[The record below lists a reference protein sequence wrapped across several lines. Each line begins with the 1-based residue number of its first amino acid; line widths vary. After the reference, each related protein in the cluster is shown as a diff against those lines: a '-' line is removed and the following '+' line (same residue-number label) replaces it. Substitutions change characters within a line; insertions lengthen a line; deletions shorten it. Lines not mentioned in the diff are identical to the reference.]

1 MMKITITN
9 IPDIYTENL
18 DKSKIELAD
27 KVVRKFYPIIDKVN
41 DDRKLKIRKLEI
53 VIKKNKVKINKEKS
67 EVERMVNEYR
77 RKSKIK
83 TILER
88 ISKLVSFGLVNES
101 TGKREMISVLRN
113 IDNLSDEKLN
123 LYLNETLKIL
133 NKRFTTK
140 LS

>member
-1 MMKITITN
+1 MKITITN
-9 IPDIYTENL
+9 IPDIYIENL

-88 ISKLVSFGLVNES
+88 ISMLVSFGLVNES

>member
-1 MMKITITN
+1 MKISITN
-9 IPDIYTENL
+9 IPDVNIENL
-18 DKSKIELAD
+18 DQAKINLAN
-27 KVVRKFYPIIDKVN
+27 KVIRKFYPIVDKVYN
-41 DDRKLKIRKLEI
+41 DKQLRLKKLELLTQ
-53 VIKKNKVKINKEKS
+53 KNKVKISKEK
-67 EVERMVNEYR
+67 NEAEKLLIEYK

-88 ISKLVSFGLVNES
+88 ISKLISFGLLNEVS
-101 TGKREMISVLRN
+101 GKREIISVLKN

-133 NKRFTTK
+133 DKRFTTK

>member
-1 MMKITITN
+1 MKITVTN
-9 IPDIYTENL
+9 IPDINIEKL
-18 DKSKIELAD
+18 DAAKVELANR
-27 KVVRKFYPIIDKVN
+27 VVRKFYPIVDKVYN
-41 DDRKLKIRKLEI
+41 DKQLKTKKLESLI
-53 VIKKNKVKINKEKS
+53 QKNKVKISKEKNES
-67 EVERMVNEYR
+67 EKLLQAYK

-88 ISKLVSFGLVNES
+88 ISKLVSFGLINETS
-101 TGKREMISVLRN
+101 GKKEMILVLKN

-133 NKRFTTK
+133 DKRFTKK